1 MANDLLRFRVRS
13 GTIEYYHWDFP
24 DQGEKQKYE
33 FTMSD
38 FDMFDQW
45 VHFVRMSFLLF
56 VCFCFTF
63 TYIACLTFM
72 NINISINLQF
82 CNL

>member
-1 MANDLLRFRVRS
+1 MANDLLRFRARS
-13 GTIEYYHWDFP
+13 GTIEYHHWDFP
-24 DQGEKQKYE
+24 DHGEKQKYE

-45 VHFVRMSFLLF
+45 VHFVRMPFLLF

-63 TYIACLTFM
+63 TSITCLTFM
-72 NINISINLQF
+72 NINIGI
-82 CNL
+82 